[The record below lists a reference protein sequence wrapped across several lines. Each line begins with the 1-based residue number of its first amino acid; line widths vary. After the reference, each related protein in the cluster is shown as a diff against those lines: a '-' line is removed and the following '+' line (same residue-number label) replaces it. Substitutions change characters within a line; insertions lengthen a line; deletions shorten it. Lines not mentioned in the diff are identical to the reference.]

1 MLALTM
7 VIVTIKGPF
16 TLSDSDA
23 VTVSDSD
30 AKIMEI
36 SS

>member
-1 MLALTM
+1 MKQYCHLFNG
-7 VIVTIKGPF
+7 KGPF

-23 VTVSDSD
+23 VSVSDSD

-36 SS
+36 GF